1 MNTGSTQ
8 SSQLLPSLFGDFD
21 EEQRLSVLHL
31 GPPLQET
38 LEFFSG
44 RRCRLQ
50 VVDLFAELPLPAE
63 EDTANG
69 LVAHMRQLL
78 QFPGEARFDVCLF
91 WDMFNYLDAP
101 ALTAFLDVL
110 APHLPPACLAH
121 GFSIHNPR
129 APQAGKRYGISAEET
144 LSVRTRKESLPGY
157 APHSQNRLKELLHC
171 FDIERTVLLADKRL
185 EFLLRAKAQN
195 TQSPELRG
203 LAQA

>member
-1 MNTGSTQ
+1 MNSGATQ
-8 SSQLLPSLFGDFD
+8 SSQLLSSLFRDLD

-44 RRCRLQ
+44 HRCRLQ

-63 EDTANG
+63 EETENG

-78 QFPGEARFDVCLF
+78 QFPVDARFDACLF
-91 WDMFNYLDAP
+91 WDLFNYLDAP

-110 APHLPPACLAH
+110 VPHLSPACLAH

-129 APQAGKRYGISAEET
+129 TPQAGKRYGISATET
-144 LSVRTRKESLPGY
+144 LSVRARKEPLPGY
-157 APHSQNRLKELLHC
+157 APHSQNQLKALLHC

-185 EFLLRAKAQN
+185 EFLLRARAQD
-195 TQSPELRG
+195 TRASELRSS
-203 LAQA
+203 ARV